1 MIRSKQAKIWKEAF
15 KFWNRV
21 NVDNRKNMACDGDF
35 YWSFGRLPELKE
47 NEVLEKA
54 LEVANV
60 KSLTKDKTII
70 KKIFVPNK
78 ILNLVV

>member
-21 NVDNRKNMACDGDF
+21 NLDNRKSIACDGEF

-47 NEVLEKA
+47 KQ
-54 LEVANV
+54 
-60 KSLTKDKTII
+60 
-70 KKIFVPNK
+70 
-78 ILNLVV
+78 